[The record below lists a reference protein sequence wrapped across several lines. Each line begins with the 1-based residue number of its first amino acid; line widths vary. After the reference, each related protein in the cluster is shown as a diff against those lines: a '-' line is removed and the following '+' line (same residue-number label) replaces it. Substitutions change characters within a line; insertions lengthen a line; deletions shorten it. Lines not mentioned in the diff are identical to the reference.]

1 MHAYK
6 FLQKETLAEYI
17 FHDLQSFQNSFRI
30 RSKLFVKNDKSEII
44 LRGTLNYLRE
54 GYILVL
60 ESTVNIFFYG
70 KNVYRKIRKLEFQK
84 IPGK

>member
-60 ESTVNIFFYG
+60 ESAVNIFSMEKMFIE
-70 KNVYRKIRKLEFQK
+70 K
-84 IPGK
+84 

>member
-44 LRGTLNYLRE
+44 LQGTLNYLRE
-54 GYILVL
+54 VYILVL
-60 ESTVNIFFYG
+60 ESTVNIFSMEKMFIE
-70 KNVYRKIRKLEFQK
+70 K
-84 IPGK
+84 